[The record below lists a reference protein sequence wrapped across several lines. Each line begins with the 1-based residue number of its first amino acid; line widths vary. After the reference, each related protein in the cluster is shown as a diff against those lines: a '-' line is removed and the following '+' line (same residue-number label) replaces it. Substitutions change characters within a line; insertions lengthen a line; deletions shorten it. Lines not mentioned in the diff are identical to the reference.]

1 MITKMNGLE
10 ILVIVITMISVFL
23 TGNKNNWTWL
33 FAILANLIWLIIGLQ
48 RNIAVIIISSSIYL
62 ILSFRGAY
70 LWIFKNNKG
79 GV

>member
-10 ILVIVITMISVFL
+10 MSVIVITMISVFL
-23 TGNKNNWTWL
+23 TGNKNSWTWL
-33 FAILANLIWLIIGLQ
+33 FTILANVIWLVIGLQ
-48 RNIAVIIISSSIYL
+48 RNIAVIIISSCIYL

-70 LWIFKNNKG
+70 LWIFKTNKG